1 MSCPRSLKV
10 FDTVASQV
18 SALSFVDIFN
28 FCVFLTFTICYT
40 YQLFYVLVVLT
51 RRAPKKVARANH
63 RYAVMVAARNEE
75 TVIADLIHSIKV
87 QNYPAELIDIF
98 VIADNCTDNTA
109 DVAREAGAIVFPRSN
124 DKLVGK
130 GYALDY
136 GLKAIWEQYADRDY
150 EAFFVF
156 DADNVLDVN
165 YFREM
170 NATFDNGAK
179 ASTSYRNSKN
189 FGSNWISAGYGVWF
203 LREAKFLNQARL
215 TLNTSCA
222 VSGTGFLFTRR
233 ILERCGGWRFFLL
246 TEDIEFTIDNVTG
259 GVKIGY
265 CPDAITYDEQP
276 VTFRQSWRQR
286 MRWSRG
292 YMQVF
297 ARYGGRL
304 LRGMLRGSFSCYD
317 MAMSIM
323 PAAILTGLSIV
334 VNIGA
339 AIANLVSGGDWAVL
353 GTAVWQTVAGLYL
366 TLFAVGAITTLSEW
380 KNIRC
385 TAAKKVLYAF
395 TFPLFMLTF
404 VPICIAAVFKNPGWQ
419 PILHTRTLAD
429 LSQTHRRCTDTAKA
443 ANVTGM

>member
-1 MSCPRSLKV
+1 M
-10 FDTVASQV
+10 
-18 SALSFVDIFN
+18 
-28 FCVFLTFTICYT
+28 
-40 YQLFYVLVVLT
+40 
-51 RRAPKKVARANH
+51 
-63 RYAVMVAARNEE
+63 
-75 TVIADLIHSIKV
+75 
-87 QNYPAELIDIF
+87 
-98 VIADNCTDNTA
+98 
-109 DVAREAGAIVFPRSN
+109 
-124 DKLVGK
+124 
-130 GYALDY
+130 
-136 GLKAIWEQYADRDY
+136 
-150 EAFFVF
+150 
-156 DADNVLDVN
+156 
-165 YFREM
+165 
-170 NATFDNGAK
+170 
-179 ASTSYRNSKN
+179 
-189 FGSNWISAGYGVWF
+189 
-203 LREAKFLNQARL
+203 
-215 TLNTSCA
+215 
-222 VSGTGFLFTRR
+222 SGTGFLFTRR

-317 MAMSIM
+317 MAMCIM

-339 AIANLVSGGDWAVL
+339 AIANLVSGGDWAGL

-385 TAAKKVLYAF
+385 TAAKKALYAF

-404 VPICIAAVFKNPGWQ
+404 VPICIAAMFKNPGWQ

-429 LSQTHRRCTDTAKA
+429 LSQAHRRCTDTAKA